1 MASNEF
7 DNLTLEDLDAL
18 EQAMNEV
25 EGESQYS
32 AEAGYPQSS
41 LTAGKEP
48 SLTSKILPFIPGVG
62 PIYNVASGDKPMR
75 SPEGFMAALT
85 AGLDVMPFMKV
96 FKGVSP
102 SISASRKALDM
113 MAKEFDRT
121 ALKPTKGAFQSG
133 VKKAEGNIP
142 KAETG
147 WTGEPGWKDI
157 PEGTWT
163 DILDPRQKAQ
173 RLGKKI
179 SAEPRIPTSKPQI
192 AAEAGWEDI
201 PGPGWQKIPGGLPK
215 VKGYLAPP
223 STRLPSTTEQL
234 RRGVGFRENL
244 RLVTDIL
251 SMKEGL

>member
-1 MASNEF
+1 MANNELS
-7 DNLTLEDLDAL
+7 NLTLEDLDAL

-25 EGESQYS
+25 EEESQYS

-48 SLTSKILPFIPGVG
+48 SLASKILPWIPGIG
-62 PIYNVASGDKPMR
+62 PIYNVAAGDKPMR

-85 AGLDVMPFMKV
+85 AGLDIMPFMKA

-102 SISASRKALDM
+102 SISASRKALEG

-121 ALKPTKGAFQSG
+121 ALKPTKKAFESSVQ
-133 VKKAEGNIP
+133 KKT
-142 KAETG
+142 ETG
-147 WTGEPGWKDI
+147 WTGEPGLKDI
-157 PEGTWT
+157 PEGTWI

-173 RLGKKI
+173 RLGKSI
-179 SAEPRIPTSKPQI
+179 AAEPRIPKSKPQI
-192 AAEAGWEDI
+192 AEEAGWENI
-201 PGPGWQKIPGGLPK
+201 PGPGWRDIPGGLPK

-244 RLVTDIL
+244 RLITDIL